1 MCIINNEF
9 LYVGRKMSDLY
20 FIFAVDMKLQKLL
33 RKCDFDKMFEY
44 IVMFDSKS
52 EGSRFAYLV
61 AYELLCDM
69 EAEEG
74 REYDVVPNPYAKESE
89 GPASEITVWCSDLEG
104 CNWQKAL
111 GAEMNFCPEAEK
123 VPLDMIAGICLWH
136 ITFYGFNPDEEEETF
151 NQMGED
157 ESSED
162 GPAYLVDIL
171 SEETKALRPD
181 LVKLG
186 HKEYEKQFRVYR
198 KAYMKELKDLA
209 DQGDE
214 YGQFFLA
221 EEYRRGVHKK
231 FINLKKAF
239 PLYQASAEQ
248 GLYRAQVMLAFCYE
262 YGLGTEEDLD
272 KARAMFKLA
281 GQSEKGH
288 GKPEEH
294 LAMLEV
300 NEENYAEALSWFKEA
315 QRKGN
320 HTVKSYIWYLER
332 NNYFAD

>member
-1 MCIINNEF
+1 
-9 LYVGRKMSDLY
+9 
-20 FIFAVDMKLQKLL
+20 MKLQELL

-44 IVMFDSKS
+44 IVKFDSKS
-52 EGSRFAYLV
+52 EGGRFAYLV

-74 REYDVVPNPYAKESE
+74 REYNVVPNPYAKESE

-151 NQMGED
+151 NHMGEE

-162 GPAYLVDIL
+162 GPAYMVDIL

-181 LVKLG
+181 LVELG

-198 KAYMKELKDLA
+198 KAYMKELTTLA
-209 DQGDE
+209 EQGDM

-221 EEYRRGVHKK
+221 EEYRRGVHKR

-239 PLYQASAEQ
+239 PLYLVSAEQ
-248 GLYRAQVMLAFCYE
+248 GLYRAQEMLAFCYE
-262 YGLGTEEDLD
+262 YGLGTKVDLD

-300 NEENYAEALSWFKEA
+300 NEENYDEALRWFKEA

-320 HTVKSYIWYLER
+320 RTVKSYIWYLER
-332 NNYFAD
+332 KYCKEVC

>member
-1 MCIINNEF
+1 M
-9 LYVGRKMSDLY
+9 G
-20 FIFAVDMKLQKLL
+20 
-33 RKCDFDKMFEY
+33 
-44 IVMFDSKS
+44 
-52 EGSRFAYLV
+52 
-61 AYELLCDM
+61 
-69 EAEEG
+69 
-74 REYDVVPNPYAKESE
+74 
-89 GPASEITVWCSDLEG
+89 
-104 CNWQKAL
+104 
-111 GAEMNFCPEAEK
+111 
-123 VPLDMIAGICLWH
+123 
-136 ITFYGFNPDEEEETF
+136 EEEF
-151 NQMGED
+151 
-157 ESSED
+157 SED
-162 GPAYLVDIL
+162 GPAYMVDIL
-171 SEETKALRPD
+171 SEETKALQPD
-181 LVKLG
+181 LVELG

-262 YGLGTEEDLD
+262 YGLGTEDDLD

-300 NEENYAEALSWFKEA
+300 NDENYAEALRWFREA
-315 QRKGN
+315 QSKGIVLSN
-320 HTVKSYIWYLER
+320 RIYGIWKGS
-332 NNYFAD
+332 